1 MLHKA
6 DAKIKA
12 VFAVCLANVLFLLL
26 SCAVSGAAGQ
36 AVLQVPLQGAQPVHV
51 EARQADAAR
60 AEPHVGLQSVSHS
73 LPGERE
79 REKERERPRDYCMF
93 TGETSRHK

>member
-73 LPGERE
+73 LPGER
-79 REKERERPRDYCMF
+79 RDA
-93 TGETSRHK
+93 TVQT